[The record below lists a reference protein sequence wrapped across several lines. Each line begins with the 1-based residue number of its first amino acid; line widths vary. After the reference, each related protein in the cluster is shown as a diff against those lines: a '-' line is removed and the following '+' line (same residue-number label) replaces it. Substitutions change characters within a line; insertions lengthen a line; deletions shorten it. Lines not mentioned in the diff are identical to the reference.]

1 MFWRRIPL
9 RLIRAVVDEAL
20 DVLSVE
26 FEGLYARVGRPSVR
40 PEELISALLLQGFFS
55 IRSECE
61 LMEHLDYNL
70 IFPGYV
76 GLAVEASV
84 WDATRSRKHR
94 DRLLE
99 AELPRKLLSA
109 VLSQPRVAA
118 LMSGDHFPV
127 DGTLIQAWASQK
139 SFKLKNAAS
148 TDDGPTGESPDK
160 QSPLRRN
167 STRSRTFA
175 VRSKAARPMPTPPT
189 SMLGERANP
198 TIPPSSWLMLDM
210 C

>member
-76 GLAVEASV
+76 GLAVDASV
-84 WDATRSRKHR
+84 WDATRSPKDR
-94 DRLLE
+94 DRLLD

-118 LMSGDHFPV
+118 LMLDDHFPV
-127 DGTLIQAWASQK
+127 DGTLQCVSSASA
-139 SFKLKNAAS
+139 SIPAVGIPRPSMANYGDCGIRASRPLRAS
-148 TDDGPTGESPDK
+148 TGGTAPNPSRV
-160 QSPLRRN
+160 RR
-167 STRSRTFA
+167 RW
-175 VRSKAARPMPTPPT
+175 MH
-189 SMLGERANP
+189 
-198 TIPPSSWLMLDM
+198 W
-210 C
+210 